1 MSKMSG
7 LFVTI
12 EEMIVKGIAHEVI
25 AETLEV
31 PVSWVREVERLM
43 EQRDYGY
50 L

>member
-7 LFVTI
+7 LFATI
-12 EEMIVKGIAHEVI
+12 EEMIVRGIAHEVI